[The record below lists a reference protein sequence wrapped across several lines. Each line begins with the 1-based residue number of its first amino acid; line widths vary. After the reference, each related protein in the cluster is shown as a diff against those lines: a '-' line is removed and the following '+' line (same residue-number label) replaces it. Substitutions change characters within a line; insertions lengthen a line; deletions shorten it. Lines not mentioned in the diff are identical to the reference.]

1 MVTQYI
7 TNLYLQNQFKQTK
20 LKMEIINQEQQQ
32 SSTQQQKP
40 DDKRKQHRS
49 VTGNGRMVG
58 GGILIFIGILVLL
71 ANFNLIEGNIGPY
84 LFSWKTILIVIGLI
98 IIGAKEN
105 KTSGYI
111 LIGIGTIFWLPT
123 LLGNYYITLGE
134 VFWPMILIGIGLLLI
149 VRQRNKVLRFSHVQH
164 GNATDSRNGYLNDV
178 SIFGGGIKIIQ
189 SKNFKGGDITA
200 IFGGSEFDLRNVEIN
215 TEGAAIDMFTL
226 FGGTKFIVPED
237 WNVYSDAVSILGGF
251 SDKRSI
257 KRTDEARNKTLFIK
271 GVIILGG
278 VEVKSF

>member
-1 MVTQYI
+1 
-7 TNLYLQNQFKQTK
+7 
-20 LKMEIINQEQQQ
+20 
-32 SSTQQQKP
+32 
-40 DDKRKQHRS
+40 
-49 VTGNGRMVG
+49 
-58 GGILIFIGILVLL
+58 
-71 ANFNLIEGNIGPY
+71 
-84 LFSWKTILIVIGLI
+84 
-98 IIGAKEN
+98 
-105 KTSGYI
+105 
-111 LIGIGTIFWLPT
+111 
-123 LLGNYYITLGE
+123 
-134 VFWPMILIGIGLLLI
+134 MILIGIGLLLI

-271 GVIILGG
+271 GVI
-278 VEVKSF
+278 KSF